1 MEKFLLL
8 SHAGSGIIV
17 LAIGLINLINRKG
30 AKAHAL
36 LGKMYIGTMWW
47 ICLSAL
53 LVISFYRFSF
63 FLMVIAVLTFYS
75 TFVGIRV
82 IKRKRAGK
90 EEWYD
95 WAVAGA
101 TMLFGIGLIGYGFYT
116 FYLTNSPN
124 IVGLLSLLFGG
135 GTAYTGFSD
144 LRNFKMAKPKT
155 NDWWLRQHMSAMG
168 GSYIAAITAFAVQ
181 NSNIFLPQNYAGVA
195 WLLPSLIISPILS
208 YFIRKQR
215 KNKVTSI

>member
-8 SHAGSGIIV
+8 SHASSGAIV
-17 LAIGLINLINRKG
+17 LAIGLINMVNRKG
-30 AKAHAL
+30 GKWHAL
-36 LGKMYIGTMWW
+36 LGKIYVGTMWW

-82 IKRKRAGK
+82 IKRKSTGR

-95 WAVAGA
+95 WVVAGA
-101 TMLFGIGLIGYGFYT
+101 TMLFGIGLIGYGCYAFYVT
-116 FYLTNSPN
+116 KSPN
-124 IVGLLSLLFGG
+124 VIGFLSLIFGG

-144 LRNFKMAKPKT
+144 LRRFKLAKPKT
-155 NDWWLRQHMSAMG
+155 KNWWIRQHMSAMG

-181 NSNIFLPQNYAGVA
+181 NSNIFLPQNYTWVA
-195 WLLPSLIISPILS
+195 WLLPTVIISPMLS
-208 YFIRKQR
+208 YFIRKQ
-215 KNKVTSI
+215 KNKMTTI